1 MVITKKK
8 IDQWLAEHSTTVSDE
23 VYNSLIETYGAEPDG
38 GHEWTEQD
46 IYEQLRK
53 IVLIGQN

>member
-8 IDQWLAEHSTTVSDE
+8 LDQWLAEHSTTVSDE
-23 VYNSLIETYGAEPDG
+23 VYNSLIETYGAEPGD

-53 IVLIGQN
+53 TILKNQN